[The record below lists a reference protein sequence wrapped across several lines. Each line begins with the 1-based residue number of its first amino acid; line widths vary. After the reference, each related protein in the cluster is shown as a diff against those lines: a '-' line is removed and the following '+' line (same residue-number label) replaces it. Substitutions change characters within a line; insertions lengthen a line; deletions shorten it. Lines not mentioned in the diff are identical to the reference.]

1 MAPERTVL
9 DGPTVVATIGGA
21 RLLGWDDQ
29 IGSLE
34 QGKQADIA
42 VWRIDGLAHADVV
55 DPVAALVLGAAPPLE
70 LLMVGG
76 RIVVEQDHAVTV
88 DEHQLTQS
96 AVRAHRT
103 LLARASTVT
112 SKEGTGS

>member
-34 QGKQADIA
+34 SGKQADIA
-42 VWRIDGLAHADVV
+42 VWRIDDLGHADVV

-76 RIVVEQDHAVTV
+76 RTVVERDHVVTV
-88 DEHQLTQS
+88 DEHELTQS

-112 SKEGTGS
+112 SKEGTAS

>member
-9 DGPTVVATIGGA
+9 DGPTVAATIGGA

-34 QGKQADIA
+34 PGKQADIA
-42 VWRIDGLAHADVV
+42 VWRIDDLGHADVV

-76 RIVVEQDHAVTV
+76 RTVVEQDHVVTV
-88 DEHQLTQS
+88 DEHELTQS